1 MLPTRAAVRP
11 LGLGDLDVVVWELDN
26 EVDVLED
33 GFDEDEGLDDDEDE
47 LFLDEEVGLEEDESP
62 FVVIFDEEDVLI
74 VDVFDVELNDE
85 LEAGDL
91 VFDVE
96 LDDEDDEVVDDDDG
110 DLDFDDEDVTDLD
123 SEEEEDDDDCDL
135 DLEGDD
141 FDLGI
146 VSLTSV
152 LLCFLSIS
160 PSTLSRPLYM
170 SPRML
175 LRSSSTPPFTL
186 SCSICF

>member
-1 MLPTRAAVRP
+1 M
-11 LGLGDLDVVVWELDN
+11 GLGDLDVVVWELDD

-47 LFLDEEVGLEEDESP
+47 LFLDEEVVPEEDESF

-74 VDVFDVELNDE
+74 VDVVDVELNDD

-96 LDDEDDEVVDDDDG
+96 LDDDD

-123 SEEEEDDDDCDL
+123 SEEEEDDDEGDL
-135 DLEGDD
+135 DLEDDD

-175 LRSSSTPPFTL
+175 LRSSSMPPLTL

>member
-47 LFLDEEVGLEEDESP
+47 LFLDEEVEPEEDESL

-96 LDDEDDEVVDDDDG
+96 LDDEDDEVVDFDD

-123 SEEEEDDDDCDL
+123 SEEEEDDDECDL
-135 DLEGDD
+135 DLEDDD

>member
-1 MLPTRAAVRP
+1 M
-11 LGLGDLDVVVWELDN
+11 
-26 EVDVLED
+26 DVLED

-47 LFLDEEVGLEEDESP
+47 LFLDEEVEPEEDESL

-74 VDVFDVELNDE
+74 VDVFVVELNDE

-96 LDDEDDEVVDDDDG
+96 LDDEDDEVVD
-110 DLDFDDEDVTDLD
+110 FDDEDVTDLD
-123 SEEEEDDDDCDL
+123 SEEEEDDDECDL
-135 DLEGDD
+135 DLEDDD

>member
-1 MLPTRAAVRP
+1 M
-11 LGLGDLDVVVWELDN
+11 
-26 EVDVLED
+26 DVLED

-47 LFLDEEVGLEEDESP
+47 LFLDEEVEPEEDESL

-74 VDVFDVELNDE
+74 VDVFVVELNDE

-96 LDDEDDEVVDDDDG
+96 LDDEDDEVVDFDDED

-123 SEEEEDDDDCDL
+123 SEEEDDDDECDL
-135 DLEGDD
+135 DLEDDD

>member
-1 MLPTRAAVRP
+1 M
-11 LGLGDLDVVVWELDN
+11 
-26 EVDVLED
+26 DVLED

-96 LDDEDDEVVDDDDG
+96 LDDKDEVVDDDDD

-123 SEEEEDDDDCDL
+123 SEEDEDDDECDL
-135 DLEGDD
+135 DLEDDD

-186 SCSICF
+186 SCSSCF

>member
-1 MLPTRAAVRP
+1 M
-11 LGLGDLDVVVWELDN
+11 
-26 EVDVLED
+26 DVLED

-47 LFLDEEVGLEEDESP
+47 LFLDEEVEPEEDE
-62 FVVIFDEEDVLI
+62 
-74 VDVFDVELNDE
+74 
-85 LEAGDL
+85 
-91 VFDVE
+91 
-96 LDDEDDEVVDDDDG
+96 LDY
-110 DLDFDDEDVTDLD
+110 DDEDVTDLD
-123 SEEEEDDDDCDL
+123 SEEDEDDDECDL
-135 DLEGDD
+135 DLEDDD

-186 SCSICF
+186 SCSSCF